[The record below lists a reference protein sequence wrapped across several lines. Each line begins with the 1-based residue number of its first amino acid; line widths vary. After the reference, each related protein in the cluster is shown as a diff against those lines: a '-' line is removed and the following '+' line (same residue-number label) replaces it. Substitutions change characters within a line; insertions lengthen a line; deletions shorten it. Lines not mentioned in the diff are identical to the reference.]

1 MKQRFLSLMLMVAL
15 AVSAMAQTEDGY
27 NWIPLSDLIKYG
39 ERGTLRVISD
49 VRKDVKIKK
58 VALKK
63 VNTASE
69 LFSYYIYFSESP
81 NGEENGHYRINTIK
95 LSVEN
100 GSKKN
105 KIKIDKIP
113 ADAEGWHVYDF
124 GKELYLLRSDMF
136 NQIENIRVLADK
148 PAAVQKKAEIEEKI
162 IYKPEVKIYF
172 SGFEPE
178 DFIGTRLREV
188 TFDVDGGFGD
198 KKGYLVDDIL
208 YRKVDTNEG
217 KTLSYFCQLFG
228 SENVPIPAVKS
239 DTIIAV
245 EYAATYDT
253 IKYKNGDFVV
263 SDKEQKI
270 IKASI
275 HRNGGVLTI
284 RPKIKSYDDNTT
296 TVTLTY
302 PNGDRYFGGFYEP
315 DRLMQDR
322 IIGTDDFYIDYLSV
336 ENLGYWNGVLVKAD
350 GTQIKYNYGKSDIQI
365 AEEER
370 AKEAERKAEK
380 AKVMAMYK
388 SYCKKYGKK
397 YVDAAIGN
405 RTPIVGMSEKLLKEA
420 FNLTLVE
427 SGRTYKKYRITGTGF
442 VGNTLTDSALLYTV
456 WVSNGK
462 VTCVISHRR

>member
-1 MKQRFLSLMLMVAL
+1 MLMVVL
-15 AVSAMAQTEDGY
+15 AASAMAQTEDGY

-148 PAAVQKKAEIEEKI
+148 PAAVQKKAEIEEKTI
-162 IYKPEVKIYF
+162 CKPKVKVYF
-172 SGFEPE
+172 SGYEPE
-178 DFIGTRLREV
+178 DFIGQTTPLREV

-198 KKGYLVDDIL
+198 KKGYLVGFTL
-208 YRKVDTNEG
+208 YRKVYTNEG
-217 KTLSYFCQLFG
+217 KVLSYFCQLFG
-228 SENVPIPAVKS
+228 PEYVPIPALQS

-284 RPKIKSYDDNTT
+284 RPKTKSSGDNTVT

-315 DRLMQDR
+315 NLHDQFPS
-322 IIGTDDFYIDYLSV
+322 TDDVDIDYLSV

-350 GTQIKYNYGKSDIQI
+350 GTQIKYKYGKSDIQI

-370 AKEAERKAEK
+370 AKEAERKAIE
-380 AKVMAMYK
+380 AKRVAIYK

-397 YVDAAIGN
+397 YVDAAMIN
-405 RTPIVGMSEKLLKEA
+405 QTPIVGMSEKLLKEV
-420 FNLTLVE
+420 FHLTLAE